1 MAGIGTKIVN
11 AINGVRKNATGD
23 SYTGKSGI
31 PQEAS
36 KGMSAQ
42 DKRDAQYAA
51 THQGEVVSGK
61 IDKNGKTGSNPS
73 GKVDLNQI
81 ASNIADTVDTV
92 KTAHRTGKTMTEVEK
107 EKRAKEK
114 EAAQTNRQE
123 QQQPEGTS
131 QSQSAQTKVPANTK
145 EAQEP
150 KDILAGIESPD
161 YDLNAKKALEANG
174 LGKYV
179 KEDGS
184 IDYKK
189 LEKSKVGWKVLQGLG
204 SAMASFASGITGHS
218 FDASNGFASQEL
230 AKRQEVQDA
239 YKETAQQE
247 LDDQRGIETFAKQL
261 KMNNEELKDFNDA
274 MLKYKREDRI
284 KIFNYIRALPV
295 EQQLQATKVL
305 AQSPESFQEAL
316 ASAGI
321 GLLDNATGGA
331 ISGLRSDE
339 KCKSFARRSVFK

>member
-1 MAGIGTKIVN
+1 MAGNKLKNWVTGLV
-11 AINGVRKNATGD
+11 KNAKGD
-23 SYTGKSGI
+23 EYTGKAGI

-36 KGMSAQ
+36 KGMSKQ
-42 DKRDAQYAA
+42 DARDAQYAA

-81 ASNIADTVDTV
+81 ASNIADTVDTA

-114 EAAQTNRQE
+114 REKEKETAQTNQQE
-123 QQQPEGTS
+123 QQQSASTS
-131 QSQSAQTKVPANTK
+131 QSQSTTTNT
-145 EAQEP
+145 QETQAGN
-150 KDILAGIESPD
+150 DIFSDIGSPD

-184 IDYKK
+184 IDYNK

-204 SAMASFASGITGHS
+204 SAMAAFGSGMTGAN

-261 KMNNEELKDFNDA
+261 KMNNAELKEFNEA
-274 MLKYKREDRI
+274 MLKYKREDRV
-284 KIFNYIRALPV
+284 KIFNYIKALPV
-295 EQQLQATKVL
+295 EQQVQATKIL

-321 GLLDNATGGA
+321 GFLDKATGGA
-331 ISGLRSDE
+331 ISGIRSDE
-339 KCKSFARRSVFK
+339 KCKHFAKRSVFK